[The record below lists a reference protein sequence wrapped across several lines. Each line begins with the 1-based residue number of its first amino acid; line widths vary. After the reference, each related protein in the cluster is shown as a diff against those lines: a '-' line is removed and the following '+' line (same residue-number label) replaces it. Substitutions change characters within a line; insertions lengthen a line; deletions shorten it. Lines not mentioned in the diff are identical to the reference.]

1 VNVISKAGLL
11 KLTKKHPEAIP
22 MLFLWYKVAKKAN
35 WRGLHEV
42 RRDYPSADQVG
53 DVLIFDILGNNF
65 RLMTRVNYTVQRI
78 YVKALM
84 NHREYDRK
92 EWMKWA

>member
-1 VNVISKAGLL
+1 LNVISKPGLL
-11 KLTKKHPEAIP
+11 KLAKKHPETLP
-22 MLFLWYKVAKKAN
+22 TLTGWYKMAKKAE

-53 DVLIFDILGNNF
+53 DILIFDVLGNNY
-65 RLMTRVNYTVQRI
+65 RLMTRVKYNAQRI
-78 YVKALM
+78 YVKALL